1 MLKPFVAFICCFYI
15 VLFCSAQ
22 TCDAPLVP
30 IAVDWQEKQDF
41 DEAEGK
47 VKESLKWLCSHGMK
61 DCTDDRES
69 LNSYVMLWLSAHP
82 TVKIELNTEHLSF
95 LDSDPE
101 LLFVMI
107 HGMALF
113 QLLEPK
119 EKDADL
125 IHQAGLKAVVEV
137 TTQTKKYAFKKE
149 LKPLRKAARK
159 DDLVAYS
166 KGEYKK

>member
-1 MLKPFVAFICCFYI
+1 MLKPFVAFICCCCIALAF
-15 VLFCSAQ
+15 SAQ
-22 TCDAPLVP
+22 ICDAPLVP
-30 IAVDWQEKQDF
+30 ISVDWQEKQDF

-47 VKESLKWLCSHGMK
+47 VKESLKWLCSHGMH
-61 DCTDDRES
+61 DCTDERES

-82 TVKIELNTEHLSF
+82 NVKIELNTEHLRF

-113 QLLEPK
+113 QLQKPK

-125 IHQAGLKAVVEV
+125 IHQAGFMAVVEV
-137 TTQTKKYAFKKE
+137 TKQTKKYAFKKE
-149 LKPLRKAARK
+149 LKPLRKAVRK
-159 DDLVAYS
+159 GRLQAYLSGELS
-166 KGEYKK
+166 K

>member
-1 MLKPFVAFICCFYI
+1 
-15 VLFCSAQ
+15 
-22 TCDAPLVP
+22 
-30 IAVDWQEKQDF
+30 
-41 DEAEGK
+41 
-47 VKESLKWLCSHGMK
+47 
-61 DCTDDRES
+61 
-69 LNSYVMLWLSAHP
+69 MLWLSAHP

-137 TTQTKKYAFKKE
+137 TKQTKKYEFKKE